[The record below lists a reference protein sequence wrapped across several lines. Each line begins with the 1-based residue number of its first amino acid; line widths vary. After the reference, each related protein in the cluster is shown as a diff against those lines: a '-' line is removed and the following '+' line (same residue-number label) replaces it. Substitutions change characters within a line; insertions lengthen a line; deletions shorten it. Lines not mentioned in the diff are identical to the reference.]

1 MNELLNN
8 ILSAVAFVG
17 VFSGIVVQVIKN
29 AELVNKRYLPLVS
42 SDWVWLWDISWRL
55 VFTKTSLHSLLRVH
69 RWGNC

>member
-42 SDWVWLWDISWRL
+42 VGLGMVVGYILALGFYQFMVWL
-55 VFTKTSLHSLLRVH
+55 HYLLS
-69 RWGNC
+69 

>member
-42 SDWVWLWDISWRL
+42 VVLGMVVGYILSI
-55 VFTKTSLHSLLRVH
+55 
-69 RWGNC
+69 